1 MKNNVKPLRLKRKQ
15 TLLGALKTIAY
26 LAGFPL
32 LVLMVG
38 IGSIPFLD
46 FALFGSTWSLSIKLA
61 LVLWA
66 AVGVVQIVL
75 ACVVRGPGSQWIKT
89 AIVAV
94 VAIVC
99 ILGCAVGID
108 FYGARTM
115 SDINDKYAP
124 TVQQD
129 GSAVAKTVEI
139 PTYRFN
145 DCESETI
152 TWTMGTT
159 DISFQ
164 TIDYLKGHYVTL
176 TTGFESELDKFKNNV
191 EDFCRIYNVS
201 QNGSLKKKTTDADG
215 NEAVVNSDFSY
226 SKVDAKTGLPVND
239 NGLVSE
245 SYIYSMQFALNVLI
259 NYNEAVN
266 AIAALNL
273 DMKDF
278 VAQKDGETAAEY
290 AARLGK
296 MTDAEK
302 AEAVYNHELELID
315 QSAEYA
321 QYKQSDEYKAA
332 YGDDGTAKK
341 YMLTLER
348 IESMLPILFKYVLF
362 ILSYN
367 ELTNGFAFDVLD
379 GSFNLANRDAKGNPD
394 PDSLLAAIYKDG
406 DMYENIMAW
415 ADDIVPGLIK
425 GQDESLPAAEG
436 RWAEMKVTYNKE
448 WLEGLIEDYFYYY
461 SPSVRPDFDFFGE
474 AKDGDRLIGQITV
487 GTGDD
492 ARTFTVQQMRAFAFA
507 RYYAKINGAF
517 IGSVL
522 VPNNDAGIGALV
534 NGDGHI
540 GMITLSASGYDAS
553 YAYSLAQLYQ
563 LKADS
568 EYVPDLFPVLVA
580 RRYLYIF
587 AGLVALSILLYYQF
601 GRREDEVIADLATYC
616 QEEGGAQNEN

>member
-1 MKNNVKPLRLKRKQ
+1 MRSNDKLPMRLKRKQ
-15 TLLGALKTIAY
+15 SLLGALKAVAY

-32 LVLMVG
+32 LVLMIG
-38 IGSIPFLD
+38 IGSIPFMD
-46 FALFGSTWSLSIKLA
+46 FALFGSTWSLSLKLA

-75 ACVVRGPGSQWIKT
+75 ACTVRGPSSQWLKT
-89 AIVAV
+89 AIVAA

-99 ILGCAVGID
+99 ILGCAAGID
-108 FYGARTM
+108 YYGAKTM
-115 SDINDKYAP
+115 RDINDRYAA
-124 TVQQD
+124 TVQED
-129 GSAVAKTVEI
+129 GSLAAKTVTV
-139 PTYRFN
+139 PTYRFT
-145 DCESETI
+145 DGESESI
-152 TWTMGTT
+152 TWTMSST
-159 DISFQ
+159 DISFE

-176 TTGFESELDKFKNNV
+176 TSGYDSELDAFKSNV
-191 EDFCRIYNVS
+191 ETFCRIYNVS
-201 QNGSLKKKTTDADG
+201 QLGDLKKKTTDEDG
-215 NEAVVNSDFSY
+215 NAVVVNSDFSY
-226 SKVDAKTGLPVND
+226 SVVDPATGLPVNK

-245 SYIYSMQFALNVLI
+245 SYIYSMEFALNVLI

-266 AIAALNL
+266 ALAALNL
-273 DMKDF
+273 NMADY

-290 AARLGK
+290 AARLGQ

-302 AEAVYNHELELID
+302 AEAVYRHELELVD
-315 QSAEYA
+315 NSEAYTN
-321 QYKQSDEYKAA
+321 YKANDPDYQAA
-332 YGDDGTAKK
+332 YGENGSAKK

-348 IESMLPILFKYVLF
+348 VETMLPTLVKYILFV
-362 ILSYN
+362 LSYN
-367 ELTNGFAFDVLD
+367 ELTNGFVFDVVD
-379 GSFNLANRDAKGNPD
+379 GMLNLANRDAQGNPD
-394 PDSLLAAIYKDG
+394 PDSLLAAIYKEG
-406 DMYENIMAW
+406 DMFDNVLAW
-415 ADDIVPGLIK
+415 ADDTLPDLFDMLGMDWATLRAGLTK
-425 GQDESLPAAEG
+425 QMVVD
-436 RWAEMKVTYNKE
+436 
-448 WLEGLIEDYFYYY
+448 LIEDYFYYY

-474 AKDGDRLIGQITV
+474 AKDGDRICGEITT

-492 ARTFTVQQMRAFAFA
+492 ARTFTAQQMRAFAFA

-540 GMITLSASGYDAS
+540 GQIALGSTGYEASFAYNLSR
-553 YAYSLAQLYQ
+553 LYQ

-616 QEEGGAQNEN
+616 KKEGGAQDED